1 LNQATHIV
9 LLANHLSKDLTM
21 ILLQFKSGQK
31 WHLGVKTEGGV
42 VDVTAALSDISISQ
56 LHTGVPS
63 SLAAFCADGSAAF
76 EALERCVHHLLASE
90 SARRWLLGEATLSY
104 GPCVPNPGKFIC
116 VGLNYRRHAVES
128 GMAIPTTPVLFS
140 KYSNT
145 IAAPGEQVVLPTNAV
160 EYDYEAELGVVIG
173 KRAKSVSEQDALSY
187 VLGYCNID
195 DLSARDLQ
203 FRTSQWLLGK
213 TLDKFSPIG
222 PYLVTA
228 DEVGNPQTMDVRCW
242 VNGALRQNSNT
253 ADMIFNVAQLVSYI
267 SQYMTL
273 EPGDVISTG
282 TPEGVVF
289 GMKEKQWLKPG
300 DEVTIE
306 IAGLGRLTNT
316 MIAPTD

>member
-1 LNQATHIV
+1 
-9 LLANHLSKDLTM
+9 M
-21 ILLQFKSGQK
+21 ILLQFKSGQE
-31 WHLGVKTEGGV
+31 WHLGVKTKQGIM
-42 VDVTAALSDISISQ
+42 DVTAALNDASIRQSNA
-56 LHTGVPS
+56 GVPS
-63 SLAAFCADGSAAF
+63 SLAEMCAGGIALCDALDGFVQHLFNSDSA
-76 EALERCVHHLLASE
+76 S
-90 SARRWLLGEATLSY
+90 RWLLDESKLAY
-104 GPCVPNPGKFIC
+104 GPCVANPSKIIC
-116 VGLNYRRHAVES
+116 IGLNYRRHAVES

-140 KYSNT
+140 KFSNT
-145 IAAPGEQVVLPTNAV
+145 IAAPGEQVALPANAV

-173 KRAKSVSEQDALSY
+173 KRAKNIREQEALSY

-228 DEVGNPQTMDVRCW
+228 EDVGDPQALDVQCW
-242 VNGALRQNSNT
+242 VNGDLRQNSNT

-267 SQYMTL
+267 SQYITL

-289 GMKEKQWLKPG
+289 GMEEKLWLKPG

-316 MIAPTD
+316 MIAPSD

>member
-1 LNQATHIV
+1 
-9 LLANHLSKDLTM
+9 M
-21 ILLQFKSGQK
+21 MLLQFKAGQQ
-31 WHLGVKTEGGV
+31 WHLGVKTKQGI
-42 VDVTAALSDISISQ
+42 VDITAALNDTSISQ
-56 LHTGVPS
+56 SHAGVPS
-63 SLAAFCADGSAAF
+63 RLAEVCAGGTAVCEVLDGFVQHLFTSDSAG
-76 EALERCVHHLLASE
+76 
-90 SARRWLLGEATLSY
+90 RWLLDESTVRY
-104 GPCVPNPGKFIC
+104 GPCVANPSKIIC
-116 VGLNYRRHAVES
+116 IGINYRRHAVES

-140 KYSNT
+140 KFSNT
-145 IAAPGEQVVLPTNAV
+145 IAAPGEQVVLPANAV

-173 KRAKSVSEQDALSY
+173 KRAKNVSEQEALSY

-195 DLSARDLQ
+195 DLSARELQ

-213 TLDKFSPIG
+213 TLDQFSPIG

-228 DEVGNPQTMDVRCW
+228 DEVGDPQTLDVRCW
-242 VNGALRQNSNT
+242 VNGALRQSSNT

-289 GMKEKQWLKPG
+289 GMKEKHWLKSG

-306 IAGLGRLTNT
+306 IAGLGRLTNI
-316 MIAPTD
+316 MVAPTD